1 MERIHSPLLTV
12 FIFKKSHFTLQILKD
27 ISNIQSIIIQYNK
40 NLLRAAKWILTQIKN
55 PRNHI
60 LIMVDSEKFFRIK
73 NYKYCQY
80 SF

>member
-60 LIMVDSEKFFRIK
+60 LIMVD
-73 NYKYCQY
+73 Y
-80 SF
+80 